1 MNKKTFL
8 IIISCVTIVCIVVG
22 ACIHLRFAVPT
33 FSSVRRSISR
43 AVEESF
49 DSIEDA
55 DEYGEYDFLPETHNF
70 SSPIQEFDSIVI
82 DAKVMGITVERAN
95 RFEISGTY
103 AKEALKP
110 SFSVSGG
117 TLKITQ
123 PNNKVKL
130 VTNGNCKIVITVP
143 YGTKLDS
150 ADINVDVGAVAL
162 KGIDVEDAQI
172 NTDVG
177 AIAIENVEFREIR
190 ANSDVGAVSVELAQP
205 ISEYNIDA
213 KSDVGAIQVN
223 GSNAKRKYSQ
233 TGSTNKRIKIKTDV
247 GGIDIK

>member
-1 MNKKTFL
+1 MNKRIFL
-8 IIISCVTIVCIVVG
+8 IIISCVTIACIIIG
-22 ACIHLRFAVPT
+22 ACIHLRFSWPA
-33 FSSVRRSISR
+33 FSSVRRSVSK
-43 AVEESF
+43 AVEKSFEGVDDYDDYDFVPETRTFETDLQVF
-49 DSIEDA
+49 DSIK
-55 DEYGEYDFLPETHNF
+55 
-70 SSPIQEFDSIVI
+70 I
-82 DAKVMGITVERAN
+82 DANVMGVSVERGN
-95 RFEISGTY
+95 RFGISGTY
-103 AKEALKP
+103 AREALKP
-110 SFSVSGG
+110 SFSVSGA

-123 PNNKVKL
+123 PHNKIKL
-130 VTNGNCKIVITVP
+130 VTNGNCKIVITIP
-143 YGTKLDS
+143 YGINLES
-150 ADINVDVGAVAL
+150 VDINVDVGAVAL
-162 KGIDVEDAQI
+162 KGIDLEDAQI

-177 AIAIENVEFREIR
+177 AIAVENVEFRELR